1 MFRNLPIGRKLVVML
16 IVPIASLLFAGV
28 AHPPVPRGKE
38 LALWPT
44 SVSSPA
50 ESKPGVMR
58 QETHARHEN
67 GRHRVGITANDS
79 GSDNDWIE
87 F

>member
-1 MFRNLPIGRKLVVML
+1 
-16 IVPIASLLFAGV
+16 VP
-28 AHPPVPRGKE
+28 HGKE
-38 LALWPT
+38 LALWPI
-44 SVSSPA
+44 SASSPA
-50 ESKPGVMR
+50 ESKPGVMP